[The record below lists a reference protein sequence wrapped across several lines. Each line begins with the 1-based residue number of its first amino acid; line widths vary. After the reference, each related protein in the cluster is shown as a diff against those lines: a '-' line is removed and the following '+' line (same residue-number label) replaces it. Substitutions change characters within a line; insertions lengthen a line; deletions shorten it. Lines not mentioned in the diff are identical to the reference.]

1 MIVSEPI
8 RIDDAVE
15 PLHVLVV
22 GAGVVGH
29 AEGTALRERGHLV
42 TFSDVDE
49 AVLSERRDEGFPSV
63 AMTELDLVG
72 VDVVM
77 VSVSTPT
84 SPEGTDLRQLEAAVA
99 AIGDGYGRASTVEPG
114 RYRVVIVRST
124 VPPGTTE
131 DVVIP
136 LLEAEGGLQAG
147 LDFGVCMSP
156 EFLRQRSAVNDS
168 LAPRLVVIGQL
179 DDRSGDAAEGLYGGF
194 GCPVYRVPIREAEF
208 QKYAHNLT
216 NALKIS
222 FFNELR
228 RVAVAIGV
236 DAERVFALV
245 AQSSEAMWNAEY
257 GTLDLGPVGGAC
269 LPKDLE
275 AFLLWADR
283 EGIDVP
289 ILSAVRQSNFPAQAR

>member
-1 MIVSEPI
+1 MSELI
-8 RIDDAVE
+8 RIDDGSIE
-15 PLHVLVV
+15 PLHVLIV

-29 AEGTALRERGHLV
+29 AEGIALRERRHLV

-49 AVLSERRDEGFPSV
+49 AVLSERRDEGFPTV
-63 AMTELDLVG
+63 AMTELDLIG

-77 VSVSTPT
+77 VAVSTPT
-84 SPEGTDLRQLEAAVA
+84 SPEGTDLRQLEAAIA
-99 AIGDGYGRASTVEPG
+99 AIGDASGRASTVEPG

-156 EFLRQRSAVNDS
+156 EYLRQRNAVSDS
-168 LAPRLVVIGQL
+168 LDPRLVVIGQL
-179 DDRSGDAAEGLYGGF
+179 DDRSGDVAERLHAGF
-194 GCPVYRVPIREAEF
+194 ECPVYRVPIREAEF

-257 GTLDLGPVGGAC
+257 GTLDLGPYGGAC

-283 EGIDVP
+283 EGLDLP